1 MYKVEKLPWHK
12 RWCLTKYAPAGYIV
26 EHTAFFTSEKAALAY
41 RDWLQSITGDDDELL
56 SD

>member
-26 EHTAFFTSEKAALAY
+26 EHTAFFTSEKAALAC
-41 RDWLQSITGDDDELL
+41 RDWLRSITGDDDETL